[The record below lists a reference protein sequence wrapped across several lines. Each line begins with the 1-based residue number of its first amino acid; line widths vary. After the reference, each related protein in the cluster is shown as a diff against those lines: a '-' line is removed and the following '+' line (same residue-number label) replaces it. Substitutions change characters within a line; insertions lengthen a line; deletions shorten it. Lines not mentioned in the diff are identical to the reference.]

1 MAPAGKEPE
10 KAKTIDI
17 WLVFV
22 IVLMVI
28 SIGGGLY
35 MTGKSLSLNLDELN
49 VRVTSRLQ
57 RLESEIFAL
66 RKQVQDVEGMLRKA
80 EQERAK
86 ERAAA
91 PKPEP
96 GKSE

>member
-1 MAPAGKEPE
+1 MAAKDE

-28 SIGGGLY
+28 AIGGGLY
-35 MTGKSLSLNLDELN
+35 MTGKSVSLNLDELN
-49 VRVTSRLQ
+49 VRVTGRLQ
-57 RLESEIFAL
+57 RVETEVFAL
-66 RKQVQDVEGMLRKA
+66 RKQVQDVEALLRKA

-86 ERAAA
+86 LAA
-91 PKPEP
+91 PPPAPPAKGE
-96 GKSE
+96 

>member
-1 MAPAGKEPE
+1 MAAPAPE

-28 SIGGGLY
+28 AIGGGLY
-35 MTGKSLSLNLDELN
+35 MTGKSVSLNLDELN

-57 RLESEIFAL
+57 RLESEVFAL
-66 RKQVQDVEGMLRKA
+66 RKQVLDIEAMLRKA
-80 EQERAK
+80 EHERAK
-86 ERAAA
+86 EKAA
-91 PKPEP
+91 PQPKTD
-96 GKSE
+96 